1 MGRGE
6 HQRRL
11 VYRLLGF
18 VTAGGDEI
26 ADFYERHPYPP
37 PVESLDDYAETWD
50 DPARRRLDHHVL
62 WPTLSYRDDL
72 TILVAGCGTS
82 QAAKYAVRYPRA
94 TVVGIDVSQ
103 SSLDATHRLVERYEL
118 TKVELHRLAIEDV
131 GELDRSFDHIVC
143 TGVIHHLVDPAAGLA
158 ALRAVLEPAGMMQLM
173 VYATFGRTGVYL
185 MQEYCRRL
193 GVQPTDASI
202 DELIATLRE
211 MPTGH
216 PMNHIL
222 RNTPDF
228 QKNDALADALLNPR
242 DVSYT
247 VPELFELIDSAGLRF
262 TRWLRQAP
270 YRPQCGAISETPHGV
285 QISAMPDAEQFAAL
299 ELFRGTMTRHTV
311 IVGRAD
317 SPLPDPP
324 LGWGDDSWRTHV
336 PLRAANVVLVD
347 ENLPPGVAGVL
358 INQSHTDRDL
368 VLFVSE
374 NERDVFEAIDGHQS
388 FDEIN
393 GLSRDFAERLW
404 RHDLIVVDASDS
416 ETQE

>member
-1 MGRGE
+1 MGGCK
-6 HQRRL
+6 HQERL
-11 VYRLLGF
+11 VDSLCEL
-18 VTAGGDEI
+18 VTANGDEI
-26 ADFYERHPYPP
+26 ADFYDRHPYPP
-37 PVESLDDYAETWD
+37 PVESLDDYADTWD
-50 DPARRRLDHHVL
+50 DDTRRRLDHHVL
-62 WPTLSYRDDL
+62 WPTLPYRDDL

-103 SSLDATHRLVERYEL
+103 SGLDATHRLVERYEL
-118 TKVELHRLAIEDV
+118 TNIELHRLAIEDV
-131 GELDRSFDHIVC
+131 GELGRSFDHIVC
-143 TGVIHHLVDPAAGLA
+143 TGVIHHIVDPAAGLA
-158 ALRAVLEPAGMMQLM
+158 ALRSVLEPAGTMQLM
-173 VYATFGRTGVYL
+173 VYATYGRTGVYI

-193 GVQPTDASI
+193 GVQPTDVNI
-202 DELIATLRE
+202 NELIATLRE

-216 PMNHIL
+216 PMSHVL

-228 QKNDALADALLNPR
+228 QENDALADALLNPR

-247 VPELFELIDSAGLRF
+247 VPELLGLIETAGLQF
-262 TRWLRQAP
+262 NRWLRQAP

-317 SPLPDPP
+317 SPLADPP
-324 LGWGDDSWRTHV
+324 LRWDDDSWRTRV

-358 INQSHTDRDL
+358 INQAHTDRDL

-374 NERDVFEAIDGHQS
+374 TEREVFEAIDGRRR
-388 FDEIN
+388 FDEID
-393 GLSRDFAERLW
+393 GCSGEFAERLW
-404 RHDLIVVDASDS
+404 WHDLIVIDAS
-416 ETQE
+416 QE